1 MFHLRKAS
9 GQRTSWLQPT
19 RAAASSL
26 LLFWYLAGPAT
37 AQMVL
42 VMESDGSLTPS
53 RSQNSFARNYNDG
66 IGQGSA
72 ADELAILGEDEP
84 AIEPDAL
91 RFAALSRPAPL
102 PRADVLTAIEAT
114 ALRYA
119 GHPGLRGADLCE
131 ISGYGRTGPY
141 ADKGGFDLVAQGM
154 SGLMSITGESK
165 DKPPMKVGA
174 PITDITAGL
183 LAASGILAALVHREK
198 TGEGQKVDTSL
209 YEAGIVHTYWQS
221 AIAGATGES
230 PGPLGSAHP
239 LTAPYQ
245 AFKTKDKW
253 ITVGASNQNTWLMLL
268 KAIGRE
274 DLQENEKFSS
284 NLNRKQNLKELVDI
298 LNEELIKKTSS
309 EWLKIFDDNGLPCG
323 PINSITDMF
332 KDPQT
337 IERQMVIEVN
347 NKKAGKSKAIGMP
360 IKFSKSKTEKSKGAP
375 NLGEHTKQVMQIFG
389 YNDDQIKD
397 FYDRKVIV

>member
-1 MFHLRKAS
+1 MPASLKGIRVLEMSQIMAGPTCGLLLADLGAEVIKVEKTTGGDDTRKFLPPDIN
-9 GQRTSWLQPT
+9 GE
-19 RAAASSL
+19 AAA
-26 LLFWYLAGPAT
+26 F
-37 AQMVL
+37 M
-42 VMESDGSLTPS
+42 MM
-53 RSQNSFARNYNDG
+53 NRNKKGIALNLKDKDG
-66 IGQGSA
+66 IEIFKRMVKNSDVVLENFRKGTL
-72 ADELAILGEDEP
+72 EKLG
-84 AIEPDAL
+84 IGY
-91 RFAALSRPAPL
+91 
-102 PRADVLTAIEAT
+102 DVISKIN
-114 ALRYA
+114 
-119 GHPGLRGADLCE
+119 PKIILCE

-183 LAASGILAALVHREK
+183 LATSGILAALVHRNK

-209 YEAGIVHTYWQS
+209 FEAGIVHTYWQS

-268 KAIGRE
+268 KAIDRM
-274 DLQENEKFSS
+274 DLQENEMFSS
-284 NLNRKQNLKELVDI
+284 NFNRKENIKQLVEILSSELV
-298 LNEELIKKTSS
+298 KKTSK

-323 PINSITDMF
+323 PINSINEMF
-332 KDPQT
+332 VDPQT
-337 IERQMVIEVN
+337 IEREMIIDVD

-375 NLGEHTKQVMQIFG
+375 NLGEHTKEIMKIFY
-389 YNDDQIKD
+389 YNDKQIDD
-397 FYDRKVIV
+397 FYNRKIII

>member
-1 MFHLRKAS
+1 MPAS
-9 GQRTSWLQPT
+9 LKGIRVLEMSQIMAGPT
-19 RAAASSL
+19 CGLLLADLGAEVIKIEKTPGGDDTRRFLPPDINGEAAA
-26 LLFWYLAGPAT
+26 F
-37 AQMVL
+37 M
-42 VMESDGSLTPS
+42 MM
-53 RSQNSFARNYNDG
+53 NRNKKGIALNLKDKDG
-66 IGQGSA
+66 IEIFKKMVKNSDIVLENFRKGTL
-72 ADELAILGEDEP
+72 EKLG
-84 AIEPDAL
+84 IGY
-91 RFAALSRPAPL
+91 
-102 PRADVLTAIEAT
+102 DVISKIN
-114 ALRYA
+114 
-119 GHPGLRGADLCE
+119 PKIILCE

-183 LAASGILAALVHREK
+183 LATSGILAALVHRNK

-209 YEAGIVHTYWQS
+209 FEAGIVHTYWQS

-268 KAIGRE
+268 KAIDRM
-274 DLQENEKFSS
+274 DLQENEMFSS
-284 NLNRKQNLKELVDI
+284 NFNRKENITQLVEI
-298 LNEELIKKTSS
+298 LNSELIKKTSK
-309 EWLKIFDDNGLPCG
+309 EWLKIFDENGLPCG
-323 PINSITDMF
+323 PINSINEMF
-332 KDPQT
+332 VDPQT
-337 IERQMVIEVN
+337 IEREMIIDVD

-375 NLGEHTKQVMQIFG
+375 NLGEHTKEIMKIFD
-389 YNDDQIKD
+389 YNDKQIDD
-397 FYDRKVIV
+397 FYNRKIII

>member
-1 MFHLRKAS
+1 MPAS
-9 GQRTSWLQPT
+9 LKGIRVLEMSQIMAGPT
-19 RAAASSL
+19 CGLLLADLGAEVIKVEKTTGGDDTRRFLPPDINGEAAA
-26 LLFWYLAGPAT
+26 F
-37 AQMVL
+37 M
-42 VMESDGSLTPS
+42 MM
-53 RSQNSFARNYNDG
+53 NRNKKGIALNLKDKDG
-66 IGQGSA
+66 IEIFKRMVKNSDVVLENFRKGTL
-72 ADELAILGEDEP
+72 EKLG
-84 AIEPDAL
+84 IGY
-91 RFAALSRPAPL
+91 
-102 PRADVLTAIEAT
+102 DVISKIN
-114 ALRYA
+114 
-119 GHPGLRGADLCE
+119 PKIILCE

-183 LAASGILAALVHREK
+183 LATSGILAALVHRNK

-209 YEAGIVHTYWQS
+209 FEAGIVHTYWQS

-268 KAIGRE
+268 KAIDRM
-274 DLQENEKFSS
+274 DLQENEMFSS
-284 NLNRKQNLKELVDI
+284 NFNRKENIIQLVEI
-298 LNEELIKKTSS
+298 LNSELAKKTSK

-323 PINSITDMF
+323 PINSINEMF
-332 KDPQT
+332 VDPQT
-337 IERQMVIEVN
+337 IEREMIIDVDN
-347 NKKAGKSKAIGMP
+347 RKAGKSKAIGMP

-375 NLGEHTKQVMQIFG
+375 NLGEHTKEIMKIFD
-389 YNDDQIKD
+389 YNDKQIDD
-397 FYDRKVIV
+397 FYNRKIIL

>member
-1 MFHLRKAS
+1 MSAS
-9 GQRTSWLQPT
+9 LKGIRVLELAQIMAGPT
-19 RAAASSL
+19 CGL
-26 LLFWYLAGPAT
+26 LLADLGAEVIKIEKTPFGDDTRNFLPPDIKGESAAFMMMNRNKKGI
-37 AQMVL
+37 VL
-42 VMESDGSLTPS
+42 NLKDK
-53 RSQNSFARNYNDG
+53 DG
-66 IGQGSA
+66 IEIFKRMIKNSDVVLENFRKGTL
-72 ADELAILGEDEP
+72 DKLG
-84 AIEPDAL
+84 IGY
-91 RFAALSRPAPL
+91 
-102 PRADVLTAIEAT
+102 DVISKIN
-114 ALRYA
+114 
-119 GHPGLRGADLCE
+119 PKIILCE

-165 DKPPMKVGA
+165 EKPPMKVGA

-183 LAASGILAALVHREK
+183 LAACGILAAIIHRNK

-209 YEAGIVHTYWQS
+209 FEAGIVHTYWQS

-253 ITVGASNQNTWLMLL
+253 ITIGASNQNTWLKLI
-268 KAIGRE
+268 KAIDRE

-284 NLNRKQNLKELVDI
+284 NLNRKKNLTELVEI
-298 LNEELIKKTSS
+298 LTIELSKKTSL
-309 EWLKIFDDNGLPCG
+309 EWLKIFDDNGFPCG

-337 IERQMVIEVN
+337 IDRQMIVEVD
-347 NKKAGKSKAIGMP
+347 NKKAGKSKAVGMP

-375 NLGEHTKQVMQIFG
+375 NLGEHTKEIMINFG
-389 YNDDQIKD
+389 YKEKEIED
-397 FYDRKVIV
+397 FYSRKIIL

>member
-1 MFHLRKAS
+1 MSAS
-9 GQRTSWLQPT
+9 LKGIRVLELAQIMAGPT
-19 RAAASSL
+19 CGL
-26 LLFWYLAGPAT
+26 LLADLGAEVIKIEKTPFGDDTRNFLPPDIKGESAAFMMMNRNKKGI
-37 AQMVL
+37 VL
-42 VMESDGSLTPS
+42 NLKDK
-53 RSQNSFARNYNDG
+53 DG
-66 IGQGSA
+66 IEIFKRMIKNSDVVLENFRKGTL
-72 ADELAILGEDEP
+72 DKLGVGY
-84 AIEPDAL
+84 
-91 RFAALSRPAPL
+91 
-102 PRADVLTAIEAT
+102 DVISKIN
-114 ALRYA
+114 
-119 GHPGLRGADLCE
+119 PKIILCE

-165 DKPPMKVGA
+165 EKPPMKVGA

-183 LAASGILAALVHREK
+183 LAASGILAAIIHRNK

-209 YEAGIVHTYWQS
+209 FEAGIVHTYWQS

-253 ITVGASNQNTWLMLL
+253 ITIGASNQNTWLKLI
-268 KAIGRE
+268 KAIDRE

-284 NLNRKQNLKELVDI
+284 NLNRKKNLTELVEI
-298 LNEELIKKTSS
+298 LTTVLSKKTSS
-309 EWLKIFDDNGLPCG
+309 EWLKIFDDNGFPCG

-337 IERQMVIEVN
+337 IDRQMILEVD
-347 NKKAGKSKAIGMP
+347 NKKAGKSKAVGMP

-375 NLGEHTKQVMQIFG
+375 NLGEHTKEIMINFG
-389 YNDDQIKD
+389 YNEKEIED
-397 FYDRKVIV
+397 FYSRKIIL

>member
-1 MFHLRKAS
+1 MSAS
-9 GQRTSWLQPT
+9 LKGIRVLELAQIMAGPT
-19 RAAASSL
+19 CGL
-26 LLFWYLAGPAT
+26 LLADLGAEVIKIEKTPFGDDTRNFLPPDIKGESAAFMMMNRNKKGI
-37 AQMVL
+37 VL
-42 VMESDGSLTPS
+42 NLKDK
-53 RSQNSFARNYNDG
+53 DG
-66 IGQGSA
+66 IEIFKRMIKNSDVVLENFRKGTL
-72 ADELAILGEDEP
+72 DKLG
-84 AIEPDAL
+84 IGY
-91 RFAALSRPAPL
+91 
-102 PRADVLTAIEAT
+102 DVISKIN
-114 ALRYA
+114 
-119 GHPGLRGADLCE
+119 PKIILCE

-165 DKPPMKVGA
+165 EKPPMKVGA

-183 LAASGILAALVHREK
+183 LAASGILAAIIHRNK

-209 YEAGIVHTYWQS
+209 FEAGIVHTYWQS

-253 ITVGASNQNTWLMLL
+253 ITIGASNQNTWLKLI
-268 KAIGRE
+268 KAIDRE

-284 NLNRKQNLKELVDI
+284 NLNRKKNLTELVEI
-298 LNEELIKKTSS
+298 LTIELSKKTSL
-309 EWLKIFDDNGLPCG
+309 EWLKIFDDNGFPCG

-337 IERQMVIEVN
+337 IDRQMILEVD

-375 NLGEHTKQVMQIFG
+375 NLGEHTKEIMINFG
-389 YNDDQIKD
+389 YKEKEIED
-397 FYDRKVIV
+397 FYSRKIIL

>member
-1 MFHLRKAS
+1 MPAS
-9 GQRTSWLQPT
+9 LKGIRVLEMSQIMAGPT
-19 RAAASSL
+19 CGLLLADLGAEVIKVEKTTGGDDTRRFLPPDINGEAAA
-26 LLFWYLAGPAT
+26 F
-37 AQMVL
+37 M
-42 VMESDGSLTPS
+42 MM
-53 RSQNSFARNYNDG
+53 NRNKKGIALNLKDKDG
-66 IGQGSA
+66 IEIFKRMVKNSDVVLENFRKGTL
-72 ADELAILGEDEP
+72 EKLG
-84 AIEPDAL
+84 IGY
-91 RFAALSRPAPL
+91 
-102 PRADVLTAIEAT
+102 DVISKIN
-114 ALRYA
+114 
-119 GHPGLRGADLCE
+119 PKIILCE

-183 LAASGILAALVHREK
+183 LATSGILAALVHRNK

-209 YEAGIVHTYWQS
+209 FEAGIVHTYWQS

-268 KAIGRE
+268 KAIDRM
-274 DLQENEKFSS
+274 DLQENEMFSS
-284 NLNRKQNLKELVDI
+284 NFNRKENITQLVEI
-298 LNEELIKKTSS
+298 LNSELIKKTSK

-323 PINSITDMF
+323 PINSINEMF
-332 KDPQT
+332 VDPQT
-337 IERQMVIEVN
+337 IEREMIIDVD

-375 NLGEHTKQVMQIFG
+375 NLGEHTKEIMKIFD
-389 YNDDQIKD
+389 YNDKQIDD
-397 FYDRKVIV
+397 FYNRKIIL

>member
-1 MFHLRKAS
+1 MTASLKGIRVLEMSQIMAGPTCGLLLADLGAEVIKIEKTPAGDDTRKFLPPEIN
-9 GQRTSWLQPT
+9 GE
-19 RAAASSL
+19 AAA
-26 LLFWYLAGPAT
+26 F
-37 AQMVL
+37 M
-42 VMESDGSLTPS
+42 MM
-53 RSQNSFARNYNDG
+53 NRNKKGIALNLKDKDG
-66 IGQGSA
+66 IKIFKEMVKNSDVVLENFRKGTL
-72 ADELAILGEDEP
+72 EKLG
-84 AIEPDAL
+84 IGYNV
-91 RFAALSRPAPL
+91 LSEINPK
-102 PRADVLTAIEAT
+102 II
-114 ALRYA
+114 
-119 GHPGLRGADLCE
+119 LCE

-183 LAASGILAALVHREK
+183 LASSGILAALIHREK

-209 YEAGIVHTYWQS
+209 FEAGIVHTYWQS
-221 AIAGATGES
+221 AIAGATGQS

-268 KAIGRE
+268 KAINRQ
-274 DLQENEKFSS
+274 DLQENEMFSS
-284 NLNRKQNLKELVDI
+284 NLSRKKNTTQLVDI
-298 LNEELIKKTSS
+298 LNTELLKKTSD
-309 EWLKIFDDNGLPCG
+309 EWLKIFDNNGLPCG
-323 PINSITDMF
+323 PINSITEMF
-332 KDPQT
+332 EDPQT
-337 IERQMVIEVN
+337 IHREMIIEVD

-375 NLGEHTKQVMQIFG
+375 NLGEHTREIMLSFG
-389 YNDDQIKD
+389 YKHEEIED
-397 FYDRKVIV
+397 FYNRKVIL

>member
-1 MFHLRKAS
+1 MSAS
-9 GQRTSWLQPT
+9 LKGIRVLELAQIMAGPT
-19 RAAASSL
+19 CGL
-26 LLFWYLAGPAT
+26 LLADLGAEVIKIEKTPFGDDTRNFLPPDIKGESAAFMMMNRNKKGI
-37 AQMVL
+37 VL
-42 VMESDGSLTPS
+42 NLKDK
-53 RSQNSFARNYNDG
+53 DG
-66 IGQGSA
+66 IEIFKRMIKNSDVVLENFRKGTL
-72 ADELAILGEDEP
+72 DKLGVGY
-84 AIEPDAL
+84 
-91 RFAALSRPAPL
+91 
-102 PRADVLTAIEAT
+102 DVICKIN
-114 ALRYA
+114 
-119 GHPGLRGADLCE
+119 PKIILCE

-165 DKPPMKVGA
+165 EKPPMKVGA

-183 LAASGILAALVHREK
+183 LAASGILAAIIHRNK

-209 YEAGIVHTYWQS
+209 FEAGIVHTYWQS

-253 ITVGASNQNTWLMLL
+253 ITIGASNQNTWLKLI
-268 KAIGRE
+268 KAIDRE

-284 NLNRKQNLKELVDI
+284 NLNRKKNLTELVEI
-298 LNEELIKKTSS
+298 LTTVLSKKTSS
-309 EWLKIFDDNGLPCG
+309 EWLKIFDNNGFPCG

-337 IERQMVIEVN
+337 IDRQMIVEVD
-347 NKKAGKSKAIGMP
+347 NKKAGKSKAVGMP

-375 NLGEHTKQVMQIFG
+375 NLGEHTKEIMINFG
-389 YNDDQIKD
+389 YKEKEIED
-397 FYDRKVIV
+397 FYSRKIIL

>member
-1 MFHLRKAS
+1 MPAS
-9 GQRTSWLQPT
+9 LKGIRVLEMSQIMAGPT
-19 RAAASSL
+19 CGLLLADLGAEVIKVEKTTGGDDTRRFLPPDINGEAAA
-26 LLFWYLAGPAT
+26 F
-37 AQMVL
+37 M
-42 VMESDGSLTPS
+42 MM
-53 RSQNSFARNYNDG
+53 NRNKKGIALNLKDKDG
-66 IGQGSA
+66 IEIFKRMVKNSDVVLENFRKGTL
-72 ADELAILGEDEP
+72 EKLG
-84 AIEPDAL
+84 IGY
-91 RFAALSRPAPL
+91 
-102 PRADVLTAIEAT
+102 DVISKIN
-114 ALRYA
+114 
-119 GHPGLRGADLCE
+119 PKIILCE

-183 LAASGILAALVHREK
+183 LATSGILAALVHRNK

-209 YEAGIVHTYWQS
+209 FEAGIVHTYWQS

-268 KAIGRE
+268 KAIDRM
-274 DLQENEKFSS
+274 DLQENEMFSS
-284 NLNRKQNLKELVDI
+284 NFNRKENIIQLVEILNSELV
-298 LNEELIKKTSS
+298 KKTSK

-323 PINSITDMF
+323 PINSINEMCV
-332 KDPQT
+332 DPQT
-337 IERQMVIEVN
+337 IEREMIIDVD

-375 NLGEHTKQVMQIFG
+375 NLGEHTKEIMKIFD
-389 YNDDQIKD
+389 YNDKQIDD
-397 FYDRKVIV
+397 FYNRKIIL

>member
-1 MFHLRKAS
+1 MT
-9 GQRTSWLQPT
+9 TSLKGIRVLEMAQIMAGPT
-19 RAAASSL
+19 CGLLLADLGAEVIKIEKTPAGDDTRNFLPPDINGEAAA
-26 LLFWYLAGPAT
+26 F
-37 AQMVL
+37 M
-42 VMESDGSLTPS
+42 MM
-53 RSQNSFARNYNDG
+53 NRNKKGIALNLKDKDG
-66 IGQGSA
+66 IKIFKEMVKNSDVVLENFRKGTL
-72 ADELAILGEDEP
+72 EKLG
-84 AIEPDAL
+84 IGY
-91 RFAALSRPAPL
+91 
-102 PRADVLTAIEAT
+102 DVMSEIN
-114 ALRYA
+114 
-119 GHPGLRGADLCE
+119 PKIILCE

-183 LAASGILAALVHREK
+183 LASSGILAALVHREK

-209 YEAGIVHTYWQS
+209 FEAGIVHTYWQS
-221 AIAGATGES
+221 AIAGATGQS

-268 KAIGRE
+268 KAINRQ
-274 DLQENEKFSS
+274 DLQENEMFSS
-284 NLNRKQNLKELVDI
+284 NLSRKKNTTQLVDI
-298 LNEELIKKTSS
+298 LNTELLKKTSD

-323 PINSITDMF
+323 PINSITEMF
-332 KDPQT
+332 EDPQT
-337 IERQMVIEVN
+337 IEREMIIEVD
-347 NKKAGKSKAIGMP
+347 NKIAGKSKAIGMP

-375 NLGEHTKQVMQIFG
+375 NLGEHTREIMLSFG
-389 YNDDQIKD
+389 YKHEEIED
-397 FYDRKVIV
+397 FYNRKVIL

>member
-1 MFHLRKAS
+1 MT
-9 GQRTSWLQPT
+9 TSLKGIRVLEMSQIMAGPT
-19 RAAASSL
+19 CGLLLADLGAEVIKIEKTPAGDDTRNFLPPEINGEAAA
-26 LLFWYLAGPAT
+26 F
-37 AQMVL
+37 M
-42 VMESDGSLTPS
+42 MM
-53 RSQNSFARNYNDG
+53 NRNKKGIALNLKDKDG
-66 IGQGSA
+66 IKIFKEMVKNSDVVLENFRKGTL
-72 ADELAILGEDEP
+72 EKLG
-84 AIEPDAL
+84 IGY
-91 RFAALSRPAPL
+91 
-102 PRADVLTAIEAT
+102 DVMSKIN
-114 ALRYA
+114 
-119 GHPGLRGADLCE
+119 PKIILCE

-183 LAASGILAALVHREK
+183 LASSGILAALIHREK

-209 YEAGIVHTYWQS
+209 FEAGIVHTYWQS
-221 AIAGATGES
+221 AIAGATGQS

-268 KAIGRE
+268 KAINRQ
-274 DLQENEKFSS
+274 DLQENEMFSS
-284 NLNRKQNLKELVDI
+284 NLSRKKNTTQLVNI
-298 LNEELIKKTSS
+298 LNTELLKKTSD
-309 EWLKIFDDNGLPCG
+309 EWLKIFDNNGLPCG
-323 PINSITDMF
+323 PINSITEMF
-332 KDPQT
+332 EDPQT
-337 IERQMVIEVN
+337 IHREMIIEVD

-375 NLGEHTKQVMQIFG
+375 NLGEHTREIMLSFG
-389 YNDDQIKD
+389 YKHEEIED
-397 FYDRKVIV
+397 FYNRKVIL

>member
-1 MFHLRKAS
+1 MT
-9 GQRTSWLQPT
+9 TSLKGIRVLEMSQIMAGPT
-19 RAAASSL
+19 CGLLLADLGAEVIKIEKTPAGDDTRNFLPPDINGEAAA
-26 LLFWYLAGPAT
+26 F
-37 AQMVL
+37 M
-42 VMESDGSLTPS
+42 MM
-53 RSQNSFARNYNDG
+53 NRNKKGIALNLKDKDG
-66 IGQGSA
+66 IKIFKEMVKNSDVVLENFRKGTL
-72 ADELAILGEDEP
+72 EKLG
-84 AIEPDAL
+84 IGY
-91 RFAALSRPAPL
+91 
-102 PRADVLTAIEAT
+102 DVMSEIN
-114 ALRYA
+114 
-119 GHPGLRGADLCE
+119 PKIILCE

-183 LAASGILAALVHREK
+183 LASSGILAALVHREK

-209 YEAGIVHTYWQS
+209 FEAGIVHTYWQS
-221 AIAGATGES
+221 AIAGATGQS

-268 KAIGRE
+268 KAINRQ

-284 NLNRKQNLKELVDI
+284 NLNRKKNIIQLVDI
-298 LNEELIKKTSS
+298 LNTELLKKTSD
-309 EWLKIFDDNGLPCG
+309 EWLKIFDNNGLPCG
-323 PINSITDMF
+323 PINSITEMF
-332 KDPQT
+332 EDPQT
-337 IERQMVIEVN
+337 IHREMIIEVD

-375 NLGEHTKQVMQIFG
+375 NLGEHTREIMLSFG
-389 YNDDQIKD
+389 YKHEEIED
-397 FYDRKVIV
+397 FYNRKVIL